1 MVEIKRPEMAIEIAV
16 QNPHFIF
23 LMGGDGKLLKSLK
36 LSRTSKC
43 NFCRVVDA

>member
-36 LSRTSKC
+36 LVAPP
-43 NFCRVVDA
+43 NEIFAGVA